1 MELLLKLWNNRV
13 LISAAAGW
21 LFAQTIKIAIEIAK
35 GEFTPARL
43 TEGGGMPSGH
53 ASTVT
58 ALALSCGLTQG
69 ADSAVF
75 VVALFFAVVVIF
87 DATHVR
93 HAAGENGKA
102 LNRLNEERR
111 REKKAPL
118 FPGTMPEKLGHT
130 VPEVIAGMAVGI
142 FAAVLFSVWIP

>member
-13 LISAAAGW
+13 LISAAGGW
-21 LFAQTIKIAIEIAK
+21 LFAQTIKILIEIAK

-43 TEGGGMPSGH
+43 AEGGGMPSGH

-58 ALALSCGLTQG
+58 ALALSAGLTQG
-69 ADSAVF
+69 FDSAVF
-75 VVALFFAVVVIF
+75 AAALFFAVVVIF

-93 HAAGENGKA
+93 YAAGENGKA
-102 LNRLNEERR
+102 LNRLNEERK
-111 REKKAPL
+111 REGKEPL
-118 FPGTMPEKLGHT
+118 FSGTMPEKLGHT
-130 VPEVIAGMAVGI
+130 VPEVLAGMAVGI